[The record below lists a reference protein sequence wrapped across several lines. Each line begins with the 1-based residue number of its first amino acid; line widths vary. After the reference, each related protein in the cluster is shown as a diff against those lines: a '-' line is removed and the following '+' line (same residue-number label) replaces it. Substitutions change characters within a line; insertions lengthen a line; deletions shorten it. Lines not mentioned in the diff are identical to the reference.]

1 MQFSL
6 RVLARVTLSTV
17 VIMFDF
23 LGDAVNWVLNLI
35 AAFGY
40 VGLAFVVALESVFPP
55 IPSEVIL
62 PLAGFL
68 TAQGRMTFV
77 GAVIASTVGSVL
89 GALILYAVGYALG
102 ARRVRWLVCRYGCW
116 VMVSEEDL
124 DKAYAWFDRYG
135 RAAVL
140 IGRLAPLVRS
150 LISIPAG
157 VARMPLL
164 SFIVFTT
171 IGSGV
176 WNALLIWAGWLLG
189 ENWEVVGT
197 YQGYFG
203 NFIVAALVVTVVWFL
218 GSRLLRTV
226 RPPSKP
232 DQPVR
237 G

>member
-1 MQFSL
+1 M
-6 RVLARVTLSTV
+6 
-17 VIMFDF
+17 
-23 LGDAVNWVLNLI
+23 LGALVGWVMN
-35 AAFGY
+35 
-40 VGLAFVVALESVFPP
+40 VVATLGYPGLFALLLLENVFPP

-62 PLAGFL
+62 PMAGFL
-68 TAQGRMTFV
+68 AAQGRMTFV
-77 GAVIASTVGSVL
+77 GAVIASTVGSVV

-102 ARRVRWLVCRYGCW
+102 ARRVRWLVRRYGCW
-116 VMVSEEDL
+116 AMLSEQDL
-124 DKAYAWFDRYG
+124 DKAYAWFGRYG

-164 SFIVFTT
+164 SFITYTT

-176 WNALLIWAGWLLG
+176 WNALLIWGGWLLG

-203 NFIVAALVVTVVWFL
+203 NIIVAALVVAVVWFF
-218 GSRLLRTV
+218 GRRLLRALS
-226 RPPSKP
+226 PPTES
-232 DQPVR
+232 DRPVR
-237 G
+237 E